1 MINRLK
7 SAPKRFWQSLKNDFR
22 RLFIAGL
29 LVFLPVW
36 LTFLVMRFVV
46 RLTDS
51 ALLILPQPL
60 RPEALLGFHIPGLGI
75 ILTVFIILVVGF
87 IARNFLGRRLMTFGE
102 SLIESIPLVRNVY
115 SGLRQFTYAIL
126 GGNKDQFQHAVLL
139 EYPRKGIWSIGFVTN
154 RTNGT
159 VMTNYAP
166 KDSICIFIP
175 TTPNPTSGWF
185 LIIPESDT
193 IRLDMSVE
201 EAFKILISGGVVLP
215 ESPPQNLRKPAL
227 NANSFASPSTEIK
240 MDAHIKRPY

>member
-1 MINRLK
+1 MTNKLK
-7 SAPKRFWQSLKNDFR
+7 SAPKRFWQSLKSDFR

-36 LTFLVMRFVV
+36 LTFLIMRF
-46 RLTDS
+46 LIKMTDS
-51 ALLILPQPL
+51 ALLILPPQW
-60 RPEALLGFHIPGLGI
+60 RPEDLFGFHIPGIGI

-87 IARNFLGRRLMTFGE
+87 FARNFLGRRLMNFGE

-126 GGNKDQFQHAVLL
+126 GGKDDQFQHAILL
-139 EYPRKGIWSIGFVTN
+139 EYPRRGIWTIGFVTN
-154 RTNGT
+154 STDASIMASY
-159 VMTNYAP
+159 VP
-166 KDSICIFIP
+166 KDSLCVFIP

-215 ESPPQNLRKPAL
+215 ENLPG
-227 NANSFASPSTEIK
+227 P
-240 MDAHIKRPY
+240 